1 MGSDAGETNVTEIAE
16 RLRLGAD
23 VNVGKG
29 ERLASLLGGA
39 GLAVL
44 GARQKGIGGAL
55 LGLAGAALVHRG
67 ATGHCF
73 VYDAL
78 EMDTAQGT
86 AEHGVVA
93 AENEPGVSVPAST
106 TVNRP
111 ADEVYALWR
120 DFERAPRY
128 MDRISRVE
136 VLDETR
142 SRWTAT
148 GPMGRSWSWES
159 EVVEDRP
166 GELIAWESLPG
177 ADLPNRGWVQFLPG
191 GSDGRQTEV
200 RYFVEFDPPGGVIGD
215 AIASAFHDAPR
226 DMIRGD
232 LRRFKQLAEAEAT
245 EAVAGSS
252 GGEAAQPAT

>member
-1 MGSDAGETNVTEIAE
+1 MSEIAE

-55 LGLAGAALVHRG
+55 LGLAGAALLHRG
-67 ATGHCF
+67 ATGHCY
-73 VYDAL
+73 VYQAL
-78 EMDTAQGT
+78 DLDTASRTPARGLE
-86 AEHGVVA
+86 AGHDDA
-93 AENEPGVSVPAST
+93 GVSVNASV
-106 TVNRP
+106 TVDRP
-111 ADEVYALWR
+111 PDEVYALWR
-120 DFERAPRY
+120 DVERAPRY

-136 VLDETR
+136 ALDETR

-148 GPMGRSWSWES
+148 GPMGRSWTWES

-177 ADLPNRGWVQFLPG
+177 AELPNRGWVQFTPA

-232 LRRFKQLAEAEAT
+232 LRRFRQYAE
-245 EAVAGSS
+245 S
-252 GGEAAQPAT
+252 AAAAASDAPTGTGAQQGT

>member
-1 MGSDAGETNVTEIAE
+1 MTEIAE
-16 RLRLGAD
+16 RLRLGAE

-44 GARQKGIGGAL
+44 GARQKGLGGAL

-78 EMDTAQGT
+78 EMDTAAGA
-86 AEHGVVA
+86 AERGVVA
-93 AENEPGVSVPAST
+93 AENEPGVSVNASV

-148 GPMGRSWSWES
+148 GPMGRSWTWES
-159 EVVEDRP
+159 AVVEDRP

-177 ADLPNRGWVQFLPG
+177 SELPNRGWVQFLPAG
-191 GSDGRQTEV
+191 NDGRQTEV

-232 LRRFKQLAEAEAT
+232 LRRFRQYAEAEEA
-245 EAVAGSS
+245 AVANVELPNETDAEEG
-252 GGEAAQPAT
+252 T

>member
-1 MGSDAGETNVTEIAE
+1 MSEIAE

-29 ERLASLLGGA
+29 ERIASLLGGA

-55 LGLAGAALVHRG
+55 LGLAGAALLHRG
-67 ATGHCF
+67 ATGHCY
-73 VYDAL
+73 VYQAM
-78 EMDTAQGT
+78 EMDTASG
-86 AEHGVVA
+86 APERGLA
-93 AENEPGVSVPAST
+93 AENDPGVSVNASV
-106 TVNRP
+106 TVDRP

-128 MDRISRVE
+128 MDRIARVE
-136 VLDETR
+136 ALDETR

-148 GPMGRSWSWES
+148 GPMGRSWTWES
-159 EVVEDRP
+159 EVVEDRA

-177 ADLPNRGWVQFLPG
+177 AELPNRGWVQFHPAG
-191 GSDGRQTEV
+191 ADARQTEV

-215 AIASAFHDAPR
+215 AVARVFHDAPKE
-226 DMIRGD
+226 MIRGD
-232 LRRFKQLAEAEAT
+232 LRRFRQMVEAEGVPAPAGR
-245 EAVAGSS
+245 EADDAEG
-252 GGEAAQPAT
+252 